1 MIVIGTNYVTIITW
15 LVLNFLSCVIN
26 FEKLLRSQV
35 TIFFA
40 QEAERDL
47 SKKWSPVVEM
57 QYRGGRYKGR
67 CQGGLPEGK
76 VNSYKSIIASR
87 AWSS

>member
-1 MIVIGTNYVTIITW
+1 LKIYCNPGGK
-15 LVLNFLSCVIN
+15 NFLG
-26 FEKLLRSQV
+26 LTLYL
-35 TIFFA
+35 

-47 SKKWSPVVEM
+47 STKWSPVVEI

-76 VNSYKSIIASR
+76 VNSYKFIKASR
-87 AWSS
+87 AYSS